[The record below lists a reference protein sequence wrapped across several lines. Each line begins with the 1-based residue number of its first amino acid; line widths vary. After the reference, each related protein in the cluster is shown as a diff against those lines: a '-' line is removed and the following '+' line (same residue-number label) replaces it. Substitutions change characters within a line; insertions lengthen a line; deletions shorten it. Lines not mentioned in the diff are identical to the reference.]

1 MDDGGR
7 GTPDR
12 PSVAA
17 VSEQPSFE
25 VSTQTL
31 HALSVR
37 VGDASTA
44 VAALRADPS
53 ALTDDVARAGSP
65 PLVAAAEAFALAW
78 AHGCRALE
86 RDTML
91 MSDMLRRAGDAYEL
105 DEQHTRDALR
115 GWRSTGGPVMGLE
128 GL

>member
-1 MDDGGR
+1 MDDGDR
-7 GTPDR
+7 SAPQR

-25 VSTQTL
+25 VSTETL

-37 VGDASTA
+37 VGQASAA

-53 ALTDDVARAGSP
+53 TLTGDVARAGSP
-65 PLVAAAEAFALAW
+65 PLAAAAEAFALAW
-78 AHGCRALE
+78 AHGCQALE
-86 RDTML
+86 RDTSL
-91 MSDMLRRAGDAYEL
+91 MSDMLRRAGDAYEV
-105 DEQHTRDALR
+105 DERRTRDALR
-115 GWRSTGGPVMGLE
+115 SWRSMGGPVVGLE